1 MFYYYCPN
9 CNYED
14 KIKDVPHYAAGNPR
28 DGYGRPIY
36 HFECPNCHNLD
47 AGAMS
52 IQYDDEEEREYYRS
66 VIDMYQNIRGI
77 KKVMTIKELK
87 KVLEQ
92 IPSDKEDYV
101 ILTEHGWR
109 GFSGEIFIDDDRE
122 KVYIE

>member
-9 CNYED
+9 CKYED
-14 KIKDVPHYAAGNPR
+14 KIKDIPRGAVGNIR
-28 DGYGRPIY
+28 DGYGRPIS
-36 HFECPNCHNLD
+36 HFECPKCHNLD

-52 IQYDDEEEREYYRS
+52 IQDDNEEEREYYRS
-66 VIDMYQNIRGI
+66 VISMYQNIRGI
-77 KKVMTIKELK
+77 KKVMTVKELRK
-87 KVLEQ
+87 ILEQ

-101 ILTEHGWR
+101 ILTESGYK